1 MEQNRKLAR
10 SIRATRGDSMQI
22 SEMIRD
28 LDSQIEKLQRARQSL
43 AEVENSG
50 AKESTRNIVSRKN
63 MPTKPVEVV
72 VLPKLK
78 KPMSAESRKKIADA
92 ARRRWAERR
101 TATVPKVKISK

>member
-1 MEQNRKLAR
+1 
-10 SIRATRGDSMQI
+10 MQI

-50 AKESTRNIVSRKN
+50 AKESTRSAVSRKN
-63 MPTKPVEVV
+63 MPTRPVEVA
-72 VLPKLK
+72 VLPKPK
-78 KPMSAESRKKIADA
+78 KPMLAESRKKIADV

-101 TATVPKVKISK
+101 TATVPKVKISAK